1 MSNFDKIR
9 QWAADRNLIEGATPQ
24 GQFVKLMEEAGELAA
39 GIAKSRQEAVVDGI
53 GDMVV
58 VLTIL
63 AAQHGVT
70 IEDCIATAY
79 NEIKDRKGRMVGGIF
94 VKESD
99 IPTHGWIEWAPVI
112 NCPVARGTL
121 VEVKYRDGGVAG
133 PFPALENVKEAHRDA
148 GDAFWKEDGLN
159 NDIVAY
165 RLIKP

>member
-1 MSNFDKIR
+1 MSFDQIR

-79 NEIKDRKGRMVGGIF
+79 NEIKDRKGRMV
-94 VKESD
+94 
-99 IPTHGWIEWAPVI
+99 
-112 NCPVARGTL
+112 
-121 VEVKYRDGGVAG
+121 EVKYRDGGVAG
-133 PFPALENVKEAHRDA
+133 PFPALENVM
-148 GDAFWKEDGLN
+148 LN

-165 RLIKP
+165 RVITP